1 MLHRKLQNVLPRR
14 VIVRVEVDLPG
25 GKGGFWVLLLRL
37 AVRRSTV
44 EDYATWLTAGT
55 SFPVLTMRCNHS
67 RVKLLTPMLLQ
78 ATRRDVEQ
86 DNKLIAHA
94 NFGGRTWTALPLW
107 P

>member
-1 MLHRKLQNVLPRR
+1 MGSVAA
-14 VIVRVEVDLPG
+14 PG
-25 GKGGFWVLLLRL
+25 SAAENGGG
-37 AVRRSTV
+37 
-44 EDYATWLTAGT
+44 YATWLTVGT

-86 DNKLIAHA
+86 DNKLTARA